1 MTKKVQNIAQNQDAN
16 LYFQST
22 LRRVAKHQKIEFKP
36 PVSPLTP
43 MGLEPILPQQTD
55 LIKGISQIFYLFCN
69 TIMQLLHHRENSTMS
84 TRYH

>member
-1 MTKKVQNIAQNQDAN
+1 MLLAGQPQDSPQVFMTKKVQNVAQNQDPN

-43 MGLEPILPQQTD
+43 MALEPQLTEHINPP
-55 LIKGISQIFYLFCN
+55 KGIF
-69 TIMQLLHHRENSTMS
+69 
-84 TRYH
+84 